1 MEMEKLTNDFD
12 KQIELIKAEQENEI
26 KTLSDIFSNERDA
39 LHEKML
45 GLQNVIDEHLEKKN

>member
-1 MEMEKLTNDFD
+1 MEKLTNDFD